1 MVPSLTTK
9 LHYTSEPSGA
19 KYRKGY
25 VMPLMPKLVAASG
38 GLAMLLIAGGGVAS
52 ATPDM
57 TPIVNSTCTYPQV
70 MAALNAKNPDV
81 ANQIT
86 ANPMATAWLQQLI
99 ASPPDGRRQMIQQAQ
114 GVPAV
119 QQYQG
124 LIFQVAGTC
133 NNY

>member
-1 MVPSLTTK
+1 
-9 LHYTSEPSGA
+9 
-19 KYRKGY
+19 
-25 VMPLMPKLVAASG
+25 MPLMPKLVAASG
-38 GLAMLLIAGGGVAS
+38 GLAMLLITGGGIAS
-52 ATPDM
+52 ATPDVS
-57 TPIVNSTCTYPQV
+57 PIVNSTCTYPQV

-86 ANPMATAWLQQLI
+86 ANPLANAWLQQLI

-124 LIFQVAGTC
+124 LIFQVAGSC
-133 NNY
+133 NNF

>member
-1 MVPSLTTK
+1 
-9 LHYTSEPSGA
+9 
-19 KYRKGY
+19 
-25 VMPLMPKLVAASG
+25 MPLMPKLVAASG
-38 GLAMLLIAGGGVAS
+38 GLAMLLIAGGGTAS
-52 ATPDM
+52 ATPDVS
-57 TPIVNSTCTYPQV
+57 PIVNSTCTYPQV

-86 ANPMATAWLQQLI
+86 ANPLATAWLQQLI

-133 NNY
+133 NNF